1 MYPRNRAREVALQLL
16 FERDFLPQPLPPQ
29 EIASFARTRLRALP
43 EQVEY
48 CLSLYRGVEE
58 HRQAIDQALTAVLE
72 NWRLSRLHPAD
83 RNVLRLAAFQILFD
97 PDPQP
102 VPVIIHEAANLAH
115 RYGTEESARFVMGIL
130 DKLAQQR
137 TQPSASSASSEDSA
151 TSEKP
156 PE

>member
-16 FERDFLPQPLPPQ
+16 FERDFLPRSLPPK
-29 EIASFARTRLRALP
+29 EIESFAQSRLRALP
-43 EQVEY
+43 EQVTY
-48 CLSLYRGVEE
+48 CLHLYNGVEE
-58 HRQAIDQALTAVLE
+58 HRPEIDQVLSAVLE

-97 PDPQP
+97 SDPQP
-102 VPVIIHEAANLAH
+102 VPVIIHEAANLAN

-137 TQPSASSASSEDSA
+137 AEPSAAPSDSPH
-151 TSEKP
+151 K
-156 PE
+156 